1 MKDEIGWSFV
11 AMKDGEVVSE
21 RHEGFADR
29 DRTKAWKA
37 ETMAP
42 VWSATKGPM
51 AVCVLMALHRAG
63 MDGESMV
70 ERVWPELRVGSLTFE
85 EMFSHQGGLAGL
97 HEKCSIWD
105 REAVVASLEKQEPLW
120 EVGTHGYHPRTIGF
134 LADEVVRRV
143 DGRGLG
149 TFWREEIGEPEEI
162 DFWIGLPE
170 EEHERV
176 AQLVPAR
183 FGRAGEPKPFY
194 EALLNKNSLTRLAFS
209 SPSDLAGVSEMNQPR
224 AWKAGFPA
232 MGGVG
237 SARGLAKF
245 YDWLLRQ
252 DFLEE
257 LLRKRVKGLDV
268 IQRVESSFGF
278 GMMLGLGPEGDCFG
292 HPGAGGS
299 YGLANVEKGMSY
311 GFVMNYFESNLYP
324 SEERLALVGGVG

>member
-105 REAVVASLEKQEPLW
+105 
-120 EVGTHGYHPRTIGF
+120 
-134 LADEVVRRV
+134 
-143 DGRGLG
+143 
-149 TFWREEIGEPEEI
+149 
-162 DFWIGLPE
+162 
-170 EEHERV
+170 
-176 AQLVPAR
+176 
-183 FGRAGEPKPFY
+183 
-194 EALLNKNSLTRLAFS
+194 
-209 SPSDLAGVSEMNQPR
+209 
-224 AWKAGFPA
+224 
-232 MGGVG
+232 
-237 SARGLAKF
+237 
-245 YDWLLRQ
+245 
-252 DFLEE
+252 
-257 LLRKRVKGLDV
+257 
-268 IQRVESSFGF
+268 
-278 GMMLGLGPEGDCFG
+278 
-292 HPGAGGS
+292 
-299 YGLANVEKGMSY
+299 
-311 GFVMNYFESNLYP
+311 
-324 SEERLALVGGVG
+324 

>member
-105 REAVVASLEKQEPLW
+105 REAVVASLEKQERYGRWGRMGIIRARLVFW
-120 EVGTHGYHPRTIGF
+120 QMRWCGGLMGVAWGRFGGRRLGSRRKLIFGLGYRKRSMSGS
-134 LADEVVRRV
+134 LSWCR
-143 DGRGLG
+143 RGLG
-149 TFWREEIGEPEEI
+149 
-162 DFWIGLPE
+162 
-170 EEHERV
+170 ERV
-176 AQLVPAR
+176 NQSH
-183 FGRAGEPKPFY
+183 FM
-194 EALLNKNSLTRLAFS
+194 RL
-209 SPSDLAGVSEMNQPR
+209 
-224 AWKAGFPA
+224 
-232 MGGVG
+232 
-237 SARGLAKF
+237 
-245 YDWLLRQ
+245 
-252 DFLEE
+252 
-257 LLRKRVKGLDV
+257 
-268 IQRVESSFGF
+268 
-278 GMMLGLGPEGDCFG
+278 C
-292 HPGAGGS
+292 
-299 YGLANVEKGMSY
+299 
-311 GFVMNYFESNLYP
+311 
-324 SEERLALVGGVG
+324 